1 MTRMHLKG
9 VHLAVRLKE
18 RPLLS
23 YVATWL
29 HSDRR
34 IKPKLF
40 LSCVSNPFA
49 PGAALA
55 FDAMFNLWICG
66 NREDFL
72 STDPLAPSVH
82 NPVPFS
88 HTALLTWMEERQ
100 NSAAV
105 CVGGAHTWPAPL

>member
-1 MTRMHLKG
+1 MHLKG
-9 VHLAVRLKE
+9 VHLAVGLKE

-105 CVGGAHTWPAPL
+105 CVGRGGAHTWPAPL